1 MSKELIKASQYRKA
15 NVFPE
20 QTGTDLN
27 EEQFKELSE
36 LLGGVFDKLQVGKL
50 IQGTIKRIDSDG
62 VLLDINYKSEGLIQ
76 KFEFADYE
84 LKSFKTGDI
93 IDVILDELESVEGN
107 VVLSYEKAKALKAW
121 DEINKLFEANKPV
134 EGFVTHKVKGGLS
147 VDIGIPAFLPGSQ
160 IDVQRITDF
169 DKLVG
174 QKIIANIIKINKK
187 RGNVIISRRKFL
199 SDQRTESRK
208 KILDLLKENDVIQG
222 IVKNITNYG
231 VFIDIGGVDGLL
243 HITDM
248 TWGRI
253 SHPSEIVKIG
263 EKITIKVLS
272 YDKDNDK
279 ISLGLKQ
286 LTPNPWE
293 KLVEELK
300 VGSKVKGKISS
311 ITDYGLFVELKKGVE
326 GLVHIS
332 EVSWTDRITDLQK
345 KFKVGDEVEVLIVSL
360 DPQNRRMSLSIKQL
374 DKNPWESISTKF
386 KAGDKISGT
395 ISNITDFGIFVQ
407 LVPGVDGLVHISDLS
422 WIEHINHPSDIYKR
436 GDLVDAIILGIEP
449 ENKKISLGI
458 KQLAED
464 PWDKVKENYP
474 VGSMVDGE
482 VSKITN
488 FGAFIKLPEGIE
500 GLVHI
505 SELSDQNVEK
515 VEDILKVGEKK
526 QFKVISLN
534 KEERKLGLSLR
545 TQAKEPKQPKEAKK
559 PKDAS
564 EQTQKPQQRQNQQQP
579 TQQKEQRE
587 QKKKPKENIAPS
599 KDRQKSS
606 LQIALEEHAAKK
618 NSQE

>member
-1 MSKELIKASQYRKA
+1 MSKELIRSSQYRRA
-15 NVFPE
+15 NS
-20 QTGTDLN
+20 QTQDFATDLN
-27 EEQFKELSE
+27 EEQLKELSQ
-36 LLGGVFDKLQVGKL
+36 LLGGAFEKLQVGKL
-50 IQGTIKRIDSDG
+50 ISGTIKRIDSDG
-62 VLLDINYKSEGLIQ
+62 VLLDINYKSDGLIP
-76 KFEFADYE
+76 KFEFAEHE
-84 LKSFKTGDI
+84 LKGFKIGDS
-93 IDVILDELESVEGN
+93 IDVILDELESVDGN

-121 DEINKLFEANKPV
+121 DEVTKLHEEGKPV

-169 DKLVG
+169 DRLVG
-174 QKIIANIIKINKK
+174 QKITANIIKINKK

-199 SDQRTESRK
+199 ADQRTESRK
-208 KILDLLKENDVIQG
+208 KVLDHLKENDVIQG

-263 EKITIKVLS
+263 DKISVKVLS
-272 YDKDNDK
+272 YDKENDK

-286 LTPNPWE
+286 LTANPWE

-300 VGSKVKGKISS
+300 VGSRVKGKISS

-332 EVSWTDRITDLQK
+332 EVSWTDRINDLQK
-345 KFKVGDEVEVLIVSL
+345 KFKVSDEVEVLIVSL

-374 DKNPWESISTKF
+374 EQNPWDTIASKF
-386 KAGDKISGT
+386 KVGEKISGT

-407 LVPGVDGLVHISDLS
+407 LIPGVDGLVHISDLS
-422 WIEHINHPSDIYKR
+422 WIEHINHPSDIYKK
-436 GDLVDAIILGIEP
+436 GDTVEAVILGIEP

-464 PWDKVKENYP
+464 PWDKVKDSYP
-474 VGSMVDGE
+474 VGSMVEGE

-488 FGAFIKLPEGIE
+488 FGAFVRLSEGVE

-515 VEDILKVGEKK
+515 VEDILKVGDKK
-526 QFKVISLN
+526 QFRVINLS
-534 KEERKLGLSLR
+534 KEDRKLGLSLR
-545 TQAKEPKQPKEAKK
+545 TQPKEAKQ
-559 PKDAS
+559 PKDAAAGKKIREKTEGQS
-564 EQTQKPQQRQNQQQP
+564 QKDS
-579 TQQKEQRE
+579 
-587 QKKKPKENIAPS
+587 KKKHKEVATS
-599 KDRQKSS
+599 KEKQKSS

-618 NSQE
+618 SKE